1 MFQLKCNIYDLDYTE
16 AFSFLLQK
24 ITPHTDVML
33 QPFLKSI
40 SLCAEEI
47 TQAITETASQNDIQ
61 NAIVYF
67 VNEYHDKLSHT
78 IEKAFLKKGFT
89 IEITTLTVSLE
100 QNTGE
105 FLFYM
110 EFHIISYPI
119 KILTPILSDKLFSR
133 LFHIKHFTDTL
144 LPLAENIFQTQYH
157 FVKIKN
163 LNIEVIQ

>member
-1 MFQLKCNIYDLDYTE
+1 VFQLKCNIYDLDYTE

-110 EFHIISYPI
+110 
-119 KILTPILSDKLFSR
+119 
-133 LFHIKHFTDTL
+133 
-144 LPLAENIFQTQYH
+144 
-157 FVKIKN
+157 
-163 LNIEVIQ
+163 